1 MPDQIWALHFKH
13 DKNSCGPSANKKNVS
28 TNFECASISTTT
40 DQYFA
45 IKTLPVVPKCV
56 NS

>member
-56 NS
+56 